1 MSLLMLK
8 EISRIYG
15 TQENFVIGIN
25 KVTLTVQEG
34 ESIAVMGASGSGKS
48 TLLGII
54 GTIDSPTT
62 GEYMIQ
68 GKEISSFGSREKAAL
83 RNRFFGFVTQD
94 FALIPHYTVE
104 RNVRLPLDYMHM
116 SGKEKKCRVEKILRK
131 LHIGDKKKAYP
142 SQLSGGQKQRVA
154 IARALVNDAKV
165 LLCDEPTGALDS
177 ATSSEIMGIFEEL
190 NRSGKTVIVVT
201 HDAKVAAS
209 CKRLICIEDG
219 RIKSDSLR

>member
-15 TQENFVIGIN
+15 PQENPVIGIDR
-25 KVTLTVQEG
+25 VTLTVQEG
-34 ESIAVMGASGSGKS
+34 ESIAVMGSSGSGKS
-48 TLLGII
+48 TLLGIL

-68 GKEISSFGSREKAAL
+68 GKEISGFGSREKAVL

-104 RNVRLPLDYMHM
+104 RNVRLPLDYTHM
-116 SGKEKKCRVEKILRK
+116 SGKEKKCRVEKILRE

-142 SQLSGGQKQRVA
+142 SQLSGGQKQRVS

-190 NRSGKTVIVVT
+190 NRNGKTVIVVT

-209 CKRLICIEDG
+209 CKDLSVLKMAG
-219 RIKSDSLR
+219 

>member
-15 TQENFVIGIN
+15 PQENPVIGIDR
-25 KVTLTVQEG
+25 VTLTVQEG
-34 ESIAVMGASGSGKS
+34 ESIAVMGSSGSGKS
-48 TLLGII
+48 TLLGIL

-68 GKEISSFGSREKAAL
+68 GKEISGFGSREKAVL

-104 RNVRLPLDYMHM
+104 RNVRLPLDYTHM
-116 SGKEKKCRVEKILRK
+116 SGKEKKCRVEKILRE

-142 SQLSGGQKQRVA
+142 SQLSGGQKQRVS

-190 NRSGKTVIVVT
+190 NRNGKTVIVVT
-201 HDAKVAAS
+201 HDAKVAVS

>member
-15 TQENFVIGIN
+15 PQENPVIGIDR
-25 KVTLTVQEG
+25 VTLTVQEG
-34 ESIAVMGASGSGKS
+34 ESIAVMGSSGSGKS
-48 TLLGII
+48 TLLGIL

-68 GKEISSFGSREKAAL
+68 GKEISGFGSREKAVL

-104 RNVRLPLDYMHM
+104 RNVRLPLDYTQM
-116 SGKEKKCRVEKILRK
+116 SGKEMKCRVEKILRE

-142 SQLSGGQKQRVA
+142 SQLSGGQKQRVS

-190 NRSGKTVIVVT
+190 NRNGKTVIVVT

>member
-15 TQENFVIGIN
+15 PQENPVIGIDR
-25 KVTLTVQEG
+25 VTLTVQEG
-34 ESIAVMGASGSGKS
+34 ESIAVMGSSGSGKS
-48 TLLGII
+48 TLLGIL

-68 GKEISSFGSREKAAL
+68 GKEISGFGSREKAVL

-104 RNVRLPLDYMHM
+104 RNVRLPLDYTHM
-116 SGKEKKCRVEKILRK
+116 SGKEKKSRVEKILRE

-142 SQLSGGQKQRVA
+142 SQLSGGQKQRVS

-190 NRSGKTVIVVT
+190 NRNGKTVIVVT

>member
-15 TQENFVIGIN
+15 PQENPVIGIDR
-25 KVTLTVQEG
+25 VTLTVQEG
-34 ESIAVMGASGSGKS
+34 ESIAVMGSSGSGKS
-48 TLLGII
+48 TLLGILS
-54 GTIDSPTT
+54 TIDSPTT

-68 GKEISSFGSREKAAL
+68 GKEISGFGSREKAVL

-104 RNVRLPLDYMHM
+104 RNVRLPLDYTHM
-116 SGKEKKCRVEKILRK
+116 SGKEKKCRVEKILRE

-190 NRSGKTVIVVT
+190 NRNGKTVIVVT

>member
-15 TQENFVIGIN
+15 PQENPVIGIDR
-25 KVTLTVQEG
+25 VTLTVQEG
-34 ESIAVMGASGSGKS
+34 ESIAVMGSSGSGKS
-48 TLLGII
+48 TLLGIL

-68 GKEISSFGSREKAAL
+68 GKEISGFGSREKAVL

-104 RNVRLPLDYMHM
+104 RNVRLPLDYTHM
-116 SGKEKKCRVEKILRK
+116 SGKEKKCRVEKILRE

-190 NRSGKTVIVVT
+190 NRNGKTVIVVT

>member
-15 TQENFVIGIN
+15 PQENPVIGIDR
-25 KVTLTVQEG
+25 VTLTVQEG
-34 ESIAVMGASGSGKS
+34 ESIAVMGSSGSGKS
-48 TLLGII
+48 TLLGIL

-68 GKEISSFGSREKAAL
+68 GKEISGFGSREKAVL

-104 RNVRLPLDYMHM
+104 RNVRLPLDYTHM
-116 SGKEKKCRVEKILRK
+116 SGKEKKCRVEKILRE

-142 SQLSGGQKQRVA
+142 SQLSGGQKQRVS

-190 NRSGKTVIVVT
+190 NRNGKTVIVVT

>member
-15 TQENFVIGIN
+15 PQENPVIGIDR
-25 KVTLTVQEG
+25 VTLTVQEG
-34 ESIAVMGASGSGKS
+34 ESIAVMGSSGSGKS
-48 TLLGII
+48 TLLGIL

-68 GKEISSFGSREKAAL
+68 GKEISGFGSREKAVL

-104 RNVRLPLDYMHM
+104 RNVRLPLDYTHM
-116 SGKEKKCRVEKILRK
+116 SGKEKKCRVEKILRE

-177 ATSSEIMGIFEEL
+177 ATSSEIMEIFEEL
-190 NRSGKTVIVVT
+190 NRNGKTVIVVT

>member
-8 EISRIYG
+8 EITRIYG
-15 TQENFVIGIN
+15 PQENPVIGIDR
-25 KVTLTVQEG
+25 VTLTVQEG
-34 ESIAVMGASGSGKS
+34 ESIAVMGSSGSGKS
-48 TLLGII
+48 TLLGILS
-54 GTIDSPTT
+54 TIDSPTT

-68 GKEISSFGSREKAAL
+68 GKEISGFGSREKAAL

-104 RNVRLPLDYMHM
+104 RNVRLPLDYTHM
-116 SGKEKKCRVEKILRK
+116 SGKEKKCRVEKILRE

-190 NRSGKTVIVVT
+190 NRNGKTVIVVT